1 MFIPGDTMMDM
12 RPPASHGIRSIVD
25 GCTLADRSSAA
36 IRQLFG
42 VQDESLFYGSRIAVN
57 YASFAYNAGQTTV
70 GLLALLA
77 GLTGGTAST
86 GISASGVGAL
96 IGVPGFALSMGLAL
110 AGAYEAG
117 VGINSAVAMAGILGD
132 NIQRRDALRSTAN
145 CGEGSGNAG
154 SNSNT
159 GTERRWLPGEPRP
172 RGWRLP
178 KNGTWEGEPG
188 HSNFIPNDPAALGVA
203 PDAKIPFVEGKPV
216 FTQWKQ
222 DIPGHPGSSSFKV
235 PGMTGVHDA
244 DMPLIHKRM
253 HELFPSKFE
262 NQTAAKNWLSEN
274 GITPHHAGGIEIE
287 LVPTRLHGGIRHM
300 GGAHGLR

>member
-1 MFIPGDTMMDM
+1 MTIAMIADLGDAMMLFPGDTMMDM
-12 RPPASHGIRSIVD
+12 RPPASHGIRSIVA

-132 NIQRRDALRSTAN
+132 NIQRRDALRSTAD
-145 CGEGSGNAG
+145 CGGSGNDTRPSG
-154 SNSNT
+154 VS
-159 GTERRWLPGEPRP
+159 GE
-172 RGWRLP
+172 
-178 KNGTWEGEPG
+178 NGTYNRRIEFL
-188 HSNFIPNDPAALGVA
+188 NKANDPKLKNIIDQLYRPTA
-203 PDAKIPFVEGKPV
+203 
-216 FTQWKQ
+216 
-222 DIPGHPGSSSFKV
+222 S
-235 PGMTGVHDA
+235 TGDGG
-244 DMPLIHKRM
+244 
-253 HELFPSKFE
+253 
-262 NQTAAKNWLSEN
+262 TAAKLVEEVRTGTKVTRRSGNQEY
-274 GITPHHAGGIEIE
+274 PHLQKAIDKTKELRE
-287 LVPTRLHGGIRHM
+287 LVNRGGLSSSDESLARYLLNDLYNAIKFA
-300 GGAHGLR
+300 GASIP